1 MAKRKTPPSMAI
13 APGEGTRLP
22 TSLSKANL
30 TARREEFLQENADL
44 LESYEG
50 FHIKAWMDMTGAIRL
65 SVGFPHRTSGRKLNK
80 AWTSCL
86 STWAARAEAFNDK
99 TRGGNP
105 PADWPYPLRRWM
117 ERESWGKDYQG
128 SYADVADSLNREIME
143 ELHSAFCCAE
153 LYDAEEMELSGGP
166 DPLGLWH
173 RSHAQDVMTLLNVSP
188 QKQAEYIDRAR
199 TRLLRGKPA
208 FDTNHTSPYGRKLP
222 APRLNGPITWVA
234 VKGFLQANR
243 SKS

>member
-1 MAKRKTPPSMAI
+1 
-13 APGEGTRLP
+13 
-22 TSLSKANL
+22 
-30 TARREEFLQENADL
+30 
-44 LESYEG
+44 
-50 FHIKAWMDMTGAIRL
+50 MTGAIRL

-128 SYADVADSLNREIME
+128 TYADVADSLNREIME
-143 ELHSAFCCAE
+143 ELHSAFYCAE
-153 LYDAEEMELSGGP
+153 AFDAEEMKLSGSP
-166 DPLGLWH
+166 DPQGLWSL
-173 RSHAQDVMTLLNVSP
+173 SHAQDIMTLLNVSRK
-188 QKQAEYIDRAR
+188 KQAEDIDRAR
-199 TRLLRGKPA
+199 ARFWLGKPA
-208 FDTNHTSPYGRKLP
+208 FDTNHISTHGRKLSS
-222 APRLNGPITWVA
+222 PRLNGPITLTA
-234 VKGFLQANR
+234 VKGFLQTNR